1 MKTNYF
7 FWMVL
12 LVFFT
17 SLTAKAQQVGYV
29 DVNYVLEKMPEY
41 KTVQDEMKVY
51 EDKAGAELKSKETEF
66 EKKVKELEAMAQTPN
81 PNQALIQAR
90 YQELQEME
98 KQVQELQSSL
108 QTEYSSELSKRLK
121 PLEEKL
127 KKAVDDVA
135 AEKGGIY
142 ILRRE
147 ASIFE
152 VPENDLSDAVLKKMG
167 ITVTDATAG
176 KGNLKSSNKM
186 GYFDS
191 NKVIPQM
198 TNYKQAQSQVE
209 TYTKKLQE
217 NLDAQR
223 TIIQQKMQQLE
234 QLEKGGT
241 ASEDAK
247 KKLRTELQTLQTEF
261 QKSAQDAQTK
271 AQQKSSDL
279 LNPIL
284 DEVQKTIEQ
293 TAKDNGFTYI
303 LKMETLLYEPAGNN
317 LGKPVGAK
325 LGVTDEEAVFSPIT
339 DAKIGYFDLQYVLAQ
354 MPEYK
359 KAEEEM
365 KTYSKQIEDEMKAR
379 QEEFQRKL
387 EEYQKKMEAGDYTPA
402 MQASKEKE
410 LQSLEQQFQ
419 RFQQTI
425 QQDAQNQEAK
435 LIAPIYEKIQNNINE
450 VAKEA
455 GYQFII
461 RAEACYTTV
470 KADNI
475 SDRVLRKMG
484 IVPKN

>member
-7 FWMVL
+7 FWIFL
-12 LVFFT
+12 LVIFT
-17 SLTAKAQQVGYV
+17 NFNTQAQQIGYV
-29 DVNYVLEKMPEY
+29 DVNYILEKIPEY
-41 KTVQDEMKVY
+41 KTVQLEMKAY
-51 EDKAGAELKSKETEF
+51 EDKAGAELKSKEEEF
-66 EKKVKELEAMAQTPN
+66 EKKVKELEAMAQAQKPN
-81 PNQALIQAR
+81 EALIQAR
-90 YQELQEME
+90 YLELQEME
-98 KQVQELQSSL
+98 KQVQELQASL
-108 QTEYSSELSKRLK
+108 QDEYEDELSKRLK
-121 PLEEKL
+121 PLEERL
-127 KKAVDDVA
+127 KKAVEDVA

-152 VPENDLSDAVLKKMG
+152 VQDNDLSDVVLKKMG
-167 ITVTDATAG
+167 ITVTDAPSG
-176 KGNLKSSNKM
+176 KGTLKSSNKI

-198 TNYKQAQSQVE
+198 TKYKQAQGQVE

-217 NLDAQR
+217 NLETQR
-223 TIIQQKMQQLE
+223 NIIQQKAQQLQQLE
-234 QLEKGGT
+234 ESQT

-247 KKLRTELQTLQTEF
+247 KKLRTEIQTLQTEF
-261 QKSAQDAQTK
+261 QKAAQDAQTK
-271 AQQKSSDL
+271 AQQKSNDL

-284 DEVQKTIEQ
+284 DEVQKSIEQ
-293 TAKDNGFTYI
+293 AAKDNGFSYV

-317 LGKPVGAK
+317 LGVPVGEK
-325 LGVTDEEAVFSPIT
+325 LGVKEEGATFSPIT
-339 DAKIGYFDLQYVLAQ
+339 DAKIGYFDLQSVLAQ

-359 KAEEEM
+359 KAEEDM
-365 KTYSKQIEDEMKAR
+365 KGYSKQIEDEIKAR
-379 QEEFQRKL
+379 QEEFRRKL
-387 EEYQKKMEAGDYTPA
+387 EEYQKKMEEKAYTPA

-410 LQSLEQQFQ
+410 LQGLQQGFQ
-419 RFQQTI
+419 RFQQNI

-435 LIAPIYEKIQNNINE
+435 LIAPIYEKIQTTINE
-450 VAKEA
+450 VAKEG

-461 RAEACYTTV
+461 RVEACYTTV